1 MANMDVPAAKA
12 VHPAERSTRVT
23 GATSEMPRLVSVSR
37 GRYTS
42 LGSAVALRQ
51 LPDLDAVRGEHGN
64 EHAVSLPVVP
74 DVGRARNAR
83 DELYLLTGLVARHGG
98 ITPARDEDLAA
109 DDHDAVEPARSLGDH
124 SRRLVLRLPREHRS
138 STEFDD
144 HEALAHGVERDP
156 VRPAQRVPPHRHR
169 RSEEHTSEL
178 QSPCNLVCRLLLEK
192 KKKSY

>member
-64 EHAVSLPVVP
+64 EHAVSLRVVP

-109 DDHDAVEPARSLGDH
+109 DDHDAVEPARALGDH
-124 SRRLVLRLPREHRS
+124 ARRLVPRFPREHRS
-138 STEFDD
+138 PAEFHD
-144 HEALAHGVERDP
+144 HETLARGVQRNP
-156 VRPAQRVPPHRHR
+156 VGAAQRIPPHRHR
-169 RSEEHTSEL
+169 DGAVGADAKD
-178 QSPCNLVCRLLLEK
+178 PIGAGV
-192 KKKSY
+192 

>member
-64 EHAVSLPVVP
+64 EHAGSLRGETACSFPCSP
-74 DVGRARNAR
+74 RTEIGRAH
-83 DELYLLTGLVARHGG
+83 VC
-98 ITPARDEDLAA
+98 TP
-109 DDHDAVEPARSLGDH
+109 VTVK
-124 SRRLVLRLPREHRS
+124 SRMPS
-138 STEFDD
+138 
-144 HEALAHGVERDP
+144 
-156 VRPAQRVPPHRHR
+156 
-169 RSEEHTSEL
+169 
-178 QSPCNLVCRLLLEK
+178 
-192 KKKSY
+192 

>member
-1 MANMDVPAAKA
+1 MANMGVPAAKA

-42 LGSAVALRQ
+42 LGSAVALQ
-51 LPDLDAVRGEHGN
+51 HLPDLDAVRGEHGN
-64 EHAVSLPVVP
+64 EHAVSLRVVP

-109 DDHDAVEPARSLGDH
+109 
-124 SRRLVLRLPREHRS
+124 
-138 STEFDD
+138 
-144 HEALAHGVERDP
+144 
-156 VRPAQRVPPHRHR
+156 

-178 QSPCNLVCRLLLEK
+178 Q
-192 KKKSY
+192 